1 MSSNDTSKL
10 PPIRSAIITR
20 NHIQASTSTTH
31 PVERQSTVL
40 ITPVMEQVIR
50 RLEFLFDSPTRGTL
64 TLKKLRNNT
73 QEINSMVD
81 QRTEEDRSLRY
92 ALSLTRAV
100 FKSHVNTNTQNTTQQ
115 GETPDIQIDQLFEQE
130 EKPQSDQH
138 PNIQSGGPPP
148 TPPASSSSP
157 SKESLDSK
165 TSSDPSSSERAPMVE
180 QVNRPWLDDDE
191 CTDCCPI

>member
-81 QRTEEDRSLRY
+81 QRTETVRSLRY
-92 ALSLTRAV
+92 ALSLTRSID
-100 FKSHVNTNTQNTTQQ
+100 KSPVITNTQNTTEQ
-115 GETPDIQIDQLFEQE
+115 GLVAKIQIDLLFE
-130 EKPQSDQH
+130 H
-138 PNIQSGGPPP
+138 
-148 TPPASSSSP
+148 T
-157 SKESLDSK
+157 
-165 TSSDPSSSERAPMVE
+165 
-180 QVNRPWLDDDE
+180 
-191 CTDCCPI
+191 